1 MSFLLGVLVVV
12 IGLIVSVAL
21 HECGH
26 MLPAKKFGAAVPKY
40 MVGFGPTLWAKRVG
54 GTVYGIKAIVL
65 GGYVRIGG
73 MFPPARADEVIGS
86 IDGEPIRA
94 ADYELM
100 DRSRQQDIRLTL
112 AQEAR
117 EASAADLLDQHGRKA
132 FWQLSTSKKIV
143 VMFSGPLVNLLLA
156 VGCAVVT
163 LAGIG
168 VAVPETSLASV
179 DSCSD
184 ASCHQAAFKGGLRS
198 GDKITSIGGVPTN
211 SWQDIT
217 RQIKAHSSQL
227 TPFEVIRDGHTR
239 TVRVTIPSDGP
250 IGITA
255 ATSRKRLSASQVA
268 QSVWQQFTGTLAV
281 IGKLP
286 VQVFEVSKSVFTGA
300 PRDPNGVVSVVGV
313 GHIAGDVAS
322 TAKVT
327 LTDRIAMLISLWGG
341 VNMALFAFNLIPL
354 LPLDGGHIAGA
365 LWEGVRNFLARMRG
379 QKKPQPVDTA
389 RLMPLTYGVFGVFL
403 LLTVLLVV
411 ADFVVPIQLS

>member
-54 GTVYGIKAIVL
+54 GTVYGIKAILL

-100 DRSRQQDIRLTL
+100 DRSRQQDVRLTL

-132 FWQLSTSKKIV
+132 FW
-143 VMFSGPLVNLLLA
+143 LA